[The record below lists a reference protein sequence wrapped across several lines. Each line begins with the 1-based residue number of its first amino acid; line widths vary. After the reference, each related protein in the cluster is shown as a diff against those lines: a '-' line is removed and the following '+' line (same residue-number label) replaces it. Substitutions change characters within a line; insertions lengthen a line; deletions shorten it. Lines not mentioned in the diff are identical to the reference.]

1 MEKLDNHIFEAITQ
15 LRSNK
20 KQPNE
25 SAIMTYLSEELEEL
39 NIDKKQLSERL
50 KWLVKYKRLEN
61 KPRNGVNSY
70 YNIRDGSQC
79 TEPPLAPKS
88 LDKPTLDKCP
98 DKELEVT
105 INHDTENTI
114 YKLNLQIQNITTEL
128 EAIKMFVKGQ
138 FYLIKKSRDEIGH
151 QSEPQ
156 RNKEFIELLQQQ
168 KKNFVEEIK
177 SKTTII
183 QMLIENQN
191 HLNKVD
197 LESNSTKKLEIVTR
211 KSNKKIKY
219 PQNQLN

>member
-25 SAIMTYLSEELEEL
+25 IAIMTHLSEELEEL
-39 NIDKKQLSERL
+39 NIDKKQLTERL
-50 KWLVKYKRLEN
+50 KWLVEYKRLEN

-70 YNIRDGSQC
+70 YNISNDSHF

-114 YKLNLQIQNITTEL
+114 CKLNQQMQNITTEL
-128 EAIKMFVKGQ
+128 EAIKMFVKEQ
-138 FYLIKKSRDEIGH
+138 FYIIKKSTAEIDY

-156 RNKEFIELLQQQ
+156 RK
-168 KKNFVEEIK
+168 
-177 SKTTII
+177 
-183 QMLIENQN
+183 
-191 HLNKVD
+191 
-197 LESNSTKKLEIVTR
+197 
-211 KSNKKIKY
+211 
-219 PQNQLN
+219 

>member
-25 SAIMTYLSEELEEL
+25 SAIMTHLSEELEEL
-39 NIDKKQLSERL
+39 NIDKKRLEERL
-50 KWLVKYKRLEN
+50 KWLVEYKRLEN

-70 YNIRDGSQC
+70 YNISDGSQY

-88 LDKPTLDKCP
+88 LDKSTLDKCP

-105 INHDTENTI
+105 INHDTENTLC
-114 YKLNLQIQNITTEL
+114 KLNLQIQNITTEL
-128 EAIKMFVKGQ
+128 EAIKMFVKEQ
-138 FYLIKKSRDEIGH
+138 FYLIKKSIPEIDH
-151 QSEPQ
+151 QSKLQ
-156 RNKEFIELLQQQ
+156 QNKEFIELLQQQ
-168 KKNFVEEIK
+168 YKNLVEENK

-191 HLNKVD
+191 HLSKVD
-197 LESNSTKKLEIVTR
+197 LEL
-211 KSNKKIKY
+211 NKKI
-219 PQNQLN
+219 